1 MEEVEEVI
9 PEEEDME
16 EVEEVIPEEVNFQTM
31 FPKLL
36 MDLHSLT
43 LVMVLELNTIHP
55 LNIPQR
61 YTISSPKKRRICY
74 IMIEQ
79 MGQWKAGLVILT
91 NARFKSSTVPNL
103 KPKILSKS
111 NLQKTREIAAQS
123 LKSVK

>member
-1 MEEVEEVI
+1 
-9 PEEEDME
+9 ME

-43 LVMVLELNTIHP
+43 LVMALELNTIHP

-79 MGQWKAGLVILT
+79 MGQFKAGLVTLT
-91 NARFKSSTVPNL
+91 NARFKNLTLNL
-103 KPKILSKS
+103 KPKNLSKF
-111 NLQKTREIAAQS
+111 QKTWEIAAQG
-123 LKSVK
+123 LKAAKRP